1 MPKAKPNLVW
11 PLRLIA
17 AATLIGPA
25 LLFVYATWANHRSI
39 DQRATERIESALDV
53 IQEHA
58 LKVLQTVER
67 TIAETN
73 EVLRGLSDDDI
84 RSDEKRLSR
93 RLKQTQDALPQMQ
106 SIWAFDREGR
116 PLVSSTVVP
125 VPPTLNNA
133 DRDYFRAQVERDA
146 GTFIGDIVQA
156 RIGSWRFFVVSGRR
170 PERPEGGF
178 NGIIAISVL
187 PDHFREFYGRLSRGV
202 ADSFGLIRADGAFLA
217 RYPAALDRPERLNP
231 QSSFVRAIQSQ
242 PESGLYTVVSQIDGV
257 ERRIGYR
264 KVPGFPV
271 YVQAGIETAAIGRAL
286 RDAMLGHLAFGLPA
300 TLIMFGLVLY
310 ALRRSGR
317 IQAEVARR
325 ETAEAALK
333 QAQRMEA
340 VGQLTGGVAHD
351 FNNLLMVVNGSVERL
366 RRYPMTDERQRRALD
381 AIETAAKRGTSL
393 TRQLLS
399 FSRRQ
404 THEPATI
411 NLAQHLPQIE
421 DMLRSSLRG
430 DIAIDISVT
439 EGLWAIKVDPS
450 ELELAVL
457 NIAVNARDAMPNGG
471 RLTVAAQNITFSDT
485 GALELVGD
493 FVALCFTDTGAGIP
507 PDVLARAFEP
517 FFTTKEVGK
526 GTGLGLSQVYG
537 FARQSGGAATIAS
550 QPGRGTSVTL
560 YLPRTSERGS
570 DAPERSRATTE
581 PSRRGEGRG
590 CVLLVEDNADVA
602 EVTKGH
608 LEELGFMVTHA
619 PDVTS
624 ARELLRRA
632 DPAIDLVFSD
642 IVMPGELNGLDL
654 ARAVRQEHGLRVPV
668 LLATGYSDVAEV
680 AADKGF
686 LILRKPYATQQLR
699 DALSKALRATRL
711 KVVA

>member
-1 MPKAKPNLVW
+1 MPQAKPNLVW

-310 ALRRSGR
+310 ALRRSKR
-317 IQAEVARR
+317 VQAEVARR

-333 QAQRMEA
+333 QAQRLEA

-430 DIAIDISVT
+430 DIAIEISVT

-537 FARQSGGAATIAS
+537 FARQSGGAATIA
-550 QPGRGTSVTL
+550 RGGPTPPKGAG
-560 YLPRTSERGS
+560 LPPNRHDG
-570 DAPERSRATTE
+570 
-581 PSRRGEGRG
+581 
-590 CVLLVEDNADVA
+590 
-602 EVTKGH
+602 
-608 LEELGFMVTHA
+608 
-619 PDVTS
+619 
-624 ARELLRRA
+624 
-632 DPAIDLVFSD
+632 
-642 IVMPGELNGLDL
+642 
-654 ARAVRQEHGLRVPV
+654 ARAVAAFFWSRTTRMSPRSQRVTWKSLV
-668 LLATGYSDVAEV
+668 SWSLMRRT
-680 AADKGF
+680 
-686 LILRKPYATQQLR
+686 
-699 DALSKALRATRL
+699 
-711 KVVA
+711 

>member
-1 MPKAKPNLVW
+1 MSHTKPNLVW

-25 LLFVYATWANHRSI
+25 LLFASATWANHRSI
-39 DQRATERIESALDV
+39 DQRSTERIESALDI

-58 LKVLQTVER
+58 LKVLQTIER

-73 EVLRGLSDDDI
+73 EVLRGLSDDEI
-84 RSDEKRLSR
+84 RADEKRLSR

-116 PLVSSTVVP
+116 PLLSSTVLS

-156 RIGSWRFFVVSGRR
+156 RVGSFRFFVISGRR

-178 NGIIAISVL
+178 NGVIAVSVV
-187 PDHFREFYGRLSRGV
+187 PEHFREFYGRLARGV

-217 RYPAALDRPERLNP
+217 RYPTVLDRPEHLNA
-231 QSSFVRAIQSQ
+231 QSSFARAIQSQ
-242 PESGLYTVVSQIDGV
+242 PDAGLFTATSQLDGV

-264 KVPGFPV
+264 KLPGYPV
-271 YVQAGIETAAIGRAL
+271 HVLTGIETAAIGRELRAL
-286 RDAMLGHLAFGLPA
+286 MLGHLAFGLPTSLA
-300 TLIMFGLVLY
+300 MFGLALY
-310 ALRRSGR
+310 ALRRTER
-317 IQAEVARR
+317 FQAEVLRR
-325 ETAEAALK
+325 EVAEVALK
-333 QAQRMEA
+333 QAQRLEA

-351 FNNLLMVVNGSVERL
+351 FNNLLMVVDGNIERL
-366 RRYPMTDERQRRALD
+366 RRYPIADERQHRALD
-381 AIETAAKRGTSL
+381 AIEAAAKRGANL

-404 THEPATI
+404 THEPTTI
-411 NLAQHLPQIE
+411 NLARHLPQLE

-430 DIAIDISVT
+430 DIAIDMQVT
-439 EGLWAIKVDPS
+439 EGLWATKIDLS

-471 RLTVAAQNITFSDT
+471 RLIVAAQNVSFSDT
-485 GALELVGD
+485 DTIGLTGD
-493 FVALCFTDTGAGIP
+493 FVSLSLRDTGAGMP

-537 FARQSGGAATIAS
+537 FAQQSGGTATIAR
-550 QPGRGTSVTL
+550 PGRGTTVTL
-560 YLPRTSERGS
+560 YLPRSSEMPS
-570 DAPERSRATTE
+570 DAPEERGSPAET
-581 PSRRGEGRG
+581 SRRGEARG
-590 CVLLVEDNADVA
+590 CILLVEDNADVA
-602 EVTKGH
+602 EVTRSH
-608 LEELGFMVTHA
+608 LEELGFAVIHA
-619 PDVTS
+619 PDVAS
-624 ARELLRRA
+624 ARELLCRA

-642 IVMPGELNGLDL
+642 IVMPGDQNGLDL
-654 ARAVRQEHGLRVPV
+654 ARAVRQEHGTKVPV
-668 LLATGYSDVAEV
+668 LLATGYSDVAQV
-680 AADKGF
+680 AAGEGF
-686 LILRKPYATQQLR
+686 PILRKPYDTRQLR
-699 DALSKALRATRL
+699 KALRATHL